1 MGGALLAGIQSEH
14 APPPAAVEGS
24 MLRVVI
30 EDHYIPCDRLE
41 RHGRHLRPADARL
54 PQRRVVESR
63 GVGVADA
70 VAARDYTQGAAVGG
84 EWVEVEG
91 DLDVHGVARGVAAI
105 TMPAQ
110 AQPTIQQ
117 TSQAVGGQRWDDA
130 GRRGGGYQPVS
141 PA

>member
-1 MGGALLAGIQSEH
+1 
-14 APPPAAVEGS
+14 

-70 VAARDYTQGAAVGG
+70 VAARDDTQGAAVGG

-110 AQPTIQQ
+110 AQPTIRPADF
-117 TSQAVGGQRWDDA
+117 SGGRRSAVG
-130 GRRGGGYQPVS
+130 
-141 PA
+141 

>member
-1 MGGALLAGIQSEH
+1 MGGALLAGVQSEH
-14 APPPAAVEGS
+14 APPPAAVERS

-41 RHGRHLRPADARL
+41 RHDLRPADARL
-54 PQRRVVESR
+54 PQRRVVQSR

-70 VAARDYTQGAAVGG
+70 VAARDDTQGAAVGG

-110 AQPTIQQ
+110 AQP
-117 TSQAVGGQRWDDA
+117 SSRLLRRSAVGQ
-130 GRRGGGYQPVS
+130 
-141 PA
+141 